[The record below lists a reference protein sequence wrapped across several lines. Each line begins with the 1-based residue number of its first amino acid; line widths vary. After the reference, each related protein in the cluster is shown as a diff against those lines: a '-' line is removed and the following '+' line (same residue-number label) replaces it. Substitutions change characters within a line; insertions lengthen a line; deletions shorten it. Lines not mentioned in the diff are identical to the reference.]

1 MFMFLLLF
9 GICFSHVSYA
19 EDNVENLPAKTG
31 VDVTKSWSIKF
42 NGDLMPST
50 INSQNIMVL
59 DGNGTQVSTIV
70 MLQGKNTVVVSPS
83 DKYGYGQTYTLVIT
97 PNVKSAT
104 GGNIQNTIKMV
115 FTTINGGS
123 TTANTY
129 TVVIDAGHGGND
141 STNITGPSG
150 VKEQDVDLSV
160 ALKVGAILKNSGVNV
175 VYTRTSDTYLDS
187 ASRVKISND
196 AKADYYVSIHCNT
209 ATATATGTDI
219 IYTDGDSNSLNLA
232 TAIQSNMYQFT
243 GLKERSLLDSAIPE
257 AQGNNASTV
266 KVLLG
271 FLSNPD
277 EEKKLAT
284 DDFQNKSAQAIASAI
299 LQSKGSYDDNSI
311 VSANNAVVS
320 ITQGQSY
327 TLPSTVQVQ
336 YKDGTTKQMPV
347 IWNAS
352 GVDNKTVGTYTCTG
366 VVSGFSNPVYA
377 TLIVMG
383 TNSGNK
389 PTVTIDAG
397 HGGLDPGAIGYEGLK
412 EADVTLA
419 VALKTGKILQ
429 DNGVNVVYTRTSN
442 DVSWPTGT
450 SDAVVKDL
458 QTRCDISNTAKANY
472 FVAIHCN
479 SADAS
484 AKGTETYYY
493 STSVAGKV
501 LAQNVQSSLVGSIN
515 SVDRGIKTA
524 DWYVIV
530 PDHINAP
537 SILTE
542 IGFVTNPDEAAL
554 LESDSYQ
561 QKVAQGIANGILKSL
576 GKQ

>member
-1 MFMFLLLF
+1 MFLLLF

-19 EDNVENLPAKTG
+19 EDNVKNLPAKTG

-42 NGDLMPST
+42 NAELMPST
-50 INSQNIMVL
+50 VNSQNIMVL
-59 DGNGTQVSTIV
+59 DANGTQVSTTV
-70 MLQGKNTVVVSPS
+70 MIQGKDTVVVSPS
-83 DKYGYGQTYTLVIT
+83 DKYDSGETYTLVVT
-97 PNVKSAT
+97 PNVKSVAS
-104 GGNIQNTIKMV
+104 GNIQNSIKMV
-115 FTTINGGS
+115 FTTKDDGS
-123 TTANTY
+123 KPNNNTY

-150 VKEQDVDLSV
+150 VKEQDVDLAV
-160 ALKVGAILKNSGVNV
+160 ALKVGTILKSSGVNV
-175 VYTRTSDTYLDS
+175 VYTRTSDTYLDY

-196 AKADYYVSIHCNT
+196 ANADYYVSIHCNT
-209 ATATATGTDI
+209 ATTTATGTDI
-219 IYTDGDSNSLNLA
+219 IYTDGDSDSLNLA
-232 TAIQSNMYQFT
+232 TAVQDSMNKFT
-243 GLKERSLLDSAIPE
+243 GLKERPLKDSTIPE
-257 AQGNNASTV
+257 AQGNNASTI

-277 EEKKLAT
+277 EEKILAS
-284 DDFQNKSAQAIASAI
+284 DDFQNKSAQAIANAI
-299 LQSKGSYDDNSI
+299 LQSKKSSDDNSI
-311 VSANNAVVS
+311 VSASNAVLS

-336 YKDGTTKQMPV
+336 YKDGTAKQMPV
-347 IWNAS
+347 TWNTS
-352 GVDNKTVGTYTCTG
+352 GVDNNTAGTYTCTG
-366 VVSGFSNPVYA
+366 VVTGYSKPVYA

-383 TNSGNK
+383 ANSGNK

-397 HGGLDPGAIGYEGLK
+397 HGGQDPGAVGYEGLK
-412 EADVTLA
+412 ESDVTLA
-419 VALKTGKILQ
+419 VALKTGKILEQ
-429 DNGVNVVYTRTSN
+429 SGVNVIYTRTSN

-458 QTRCDISNTAKANY
+458 QTRVDISNTAKSNY
-472 FVAIHCN
+472 YVSIHCN

-501 LAQNVQSSLVGSIN
+501 LAQNVQSSLIGSIN
-515 SVDRGIKTA
+515 SVDRGVKTA
-524 DWYVIV
+524 NWYVIV

-554 LESDSYQ
+554 MESDAYQ

-576 GKQ
+576 GK